1 MNLIL
6 NEGYEH
12 NKKIS
17 ITKGARI
24 KIKNSFFLDLSNCAG
39 ALLLGHNS
47 KVFKKSLKKIISNK
61 ISNYAAP
68 NIYAEN
74 LSKYL
79 KKIFPN
85 FDKFIF
91 CNSGSEA
98 IIKTLRIV
106 RAISKKKIVGV
117 EGSWHGSVDQFLYQK
132 KGKDKFPLSAGLSNF
147 YKNNLIFIPY
157 NNIRESKKILE
168 KNKKKISSIFIEP
181 IQGCLPINE
190 SQEYLTFIYN
200 FCKLNNILLIF
211 DEIVTGLRTTKGSVH
226 KKYNIKPSIVT
237 LGKCIGGGMPIG
249 VIGLSKEILIK
260 LKKKKVFFGGTYS
273 GNSISALVGYDLVK
287 HILKRRN
294 IIQSL
299 NRKAK
304 KIETEINSFL
314 CKNKIKARIYRFES
328 ILRIIF
334 SDKKILNRPQRDFLE
349 KKNNKKKVK
358 FLKFLYKEKIYL
370 STSGL
375 IFISDQMKKVDINQ
389 IIFTF
394 KKGFLR
400 YFN

>member
-12 NKKIS
+12 NKKIT
-17 ITKGARI
+17 ITKGAKI

-47 KVFKKSLKKIISNK
+47 KVFKKSLNKIISNK

-106 RAISKKKIVGV
+106 RSISEKKIVSV

-132 KGKDKFPLSAGLSNF
+132 KGKNKFPLSTGLNNF
-147 YKNNLIFIPY
+147 YKKNLIFIPY
-157 NNIRESKKILE
+157 NNIQESKKILE
-168 KNKKKISSIFIEP
+168 KNKKIISSVFIEP
-181 IQGCLPINE
+181 IQGCLPNNE
-190 SQEYLTFIYN
+190 SQKYLKFIYN
-200 FCKLNNILLIF
+200 FCRLNNILLIF
-211 DEIVTGLRTTKGSVH
+211 DEIITGLRTTKGSVH

-249 VIGLSKEILIK
+249 VIGLSKKVLIK
-260 LKKKKVFFGGTYS
+260 LKEKKVFFGGTYS
-273 GNSISALVGYDLVK
+273 GNSISTLVGYDLVK
-287 HILKRRN
+287 HILNRKN
-294 IIQSL
+294 IIQNL
-299 NRKAK
+299 NKKAER
-304 KIETEINSFL
+304 IETEINTFL
-314 CKNKIKARIYRFES
+314 FKNKIKVKIYRFES
-328 ILRIIF
+328 ILRIVF

-349 KKNNKKKVK
+349 KKINKKKK
-358 FLKFLYKEKIYL
+358 NFYNFLYKQKIYT

-375 IFISDQMKKVDINQ
+375 IFISDRMKNIDINQ

-394 KKGFLR
+394 KKAFLK